1 MFALS
6 SPRGL
11 SSCRPGGRAV
21 DDARCA
27 RLILY
32 LHNLLVFTSGAHVAD
47 HGWRF
52 SGEAV
57 DEAAAGPGREAV
69 HDGPGDSEAGLE
81 RGAPSVPILAALP
94 AALEAP
100 RDQ

>member
-1 MFALS
+1 MLLLFVFLWAH
-6 SPRGL
+6 
-11 SSCRPGGRAV
+11 RAA
-21 DDARCA
+21 DARCA

-47 HGWRF
+47 HGRRF

-69 HDGPGDSEAGLE
+69 DHGARHGEAGPQRRARALLL
-81 RGAPSVPILAALP
+81 APFP